1 MGSKPFSDM
10 SKNETHRQTFIRSA
24 VKLLRKYKFD
34 GLGKLKEIYKIYR
47 FTITKNFFVLFQI

>member
-47 FTITKNFFVLFQI
+47 FTFTINFFVLF